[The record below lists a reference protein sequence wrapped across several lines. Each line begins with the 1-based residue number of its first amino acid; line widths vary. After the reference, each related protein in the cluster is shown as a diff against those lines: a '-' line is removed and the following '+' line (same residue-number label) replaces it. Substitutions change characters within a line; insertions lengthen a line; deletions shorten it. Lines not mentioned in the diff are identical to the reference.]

1 MSIMPH
7 PATPIY
13 NSLVSALKHD
23 TRPLAINV
31 YNLSQIRHYE
41 TIWREHL
48 QMLATQYNRG
58 VAYKEIG
65 DGRVCRNPGTVI
77 IWDDAN
83 FMQHSRDY
91 IKYFN
96 RAEINAYNTMIIN
109 KAGIHM
115 GPVASR

>member
-1 MSIMPH
+1 MPH

-41 TIWREHL
+41 TIWREHF
-48 QMLATQYNRG
+48 QMLGTRYNPMYPLTG
-58 VAYKEIG
+58 L
-65 DGRVCRNPGTVI
+65 T
-77 IWDDAN
+77 WDDAN

-96 RAEINAYNTMIIN
+96 KSEIHLSNIRRMRDSGDPHAILCCNAIESAGRYN
-109 KAGIHM
+109 G
-115 GPVASR
+115 RR